1 MGKQSKVLLCIVKWQ
16 ECVMKK
22 LGNTNTRM
30 KSKALLIARIH
41 TGRT

>member
-1 MGKQSKVLLCIVKWQ
+1 MCDEKTWKHTSLV
-16 ECVMKK
+16 
-22 LGNTNTRM
+22 NTRM